1 MGLLKLLIEVLDYFS
16 TAIVFTI
23 VCNIAYTM
31 VVDFVISDEEDILKF
46 IYNYQPEFKS
56 LQFYKTVAKFI
67 YNRII

>member
-23 VCNIAYTM
+23 ACNMAYTAF
-31 VVDFVISDEEDILKF
+31 VDYTISDEENIIDFLS
-46 IYNYQPEFKS
+46 NYRPEFKS
-56 LQFYKTVAKFI
+56 LQFYKTIAKFI